1 MSKVIAPQCVARRSS
16 TLHRL
21 EMNRRPSP
29 EQVAARKYEIAK
41 RYARKRAKLGK
52 RSRGLAAFRLSELT
66 RLLDDRFGEGVELEA
81 CDTSYG
87 LVRIVAHHLGA
98 LPDAPRR
105 ITRWSATYAPWISP
119 RDLERLISEVIACPI
134 KWSADKLGW
143 KLRLSDADR
152 SRLKIKTIGA
162 FDCTR
167 DQRLERQRRKRAQR
181 DARRRPAKRA
191 KPIGKPWIAAGISRA
206 TWYRQRSR
214 ET

>member
-16 TLHRL
+16 TLQRCG
-21 EMNRRPSP
+21 MNRRPSP

-87 LVRIVAHHLGA
+87 LVRIVVHHLGA

-105 ITRWSATYAPWISP
+105 ITRWCATYAPWISP
-119 RDLERLISEVIACPI
+119 RDL
-134 KWSADKLGW
+134 
-143 KLRLSDADR
+143 
-152 SRLKIKTIGA
+152 
-162 FDCTR
+162 
-167 DQRLERQRRKRAQR
+167 
-181 DARRRPAKRA
+181 
-191 KPIGKPWIAAGISRA
+191 
-206 TWYRQRSR
+206 
-214 ET
+214 

>member
-16 TLHRL
+16 TLQRCG
-21 EMNRRPSP
+21 MNRRPSP

-87 LVRIVAHHLGA
+87 LVRIVVHHLGA

-105 ITRWSATYAPWISP
+105 ITRWCATYAPWISP

-152 SRLKIKTIGA
+152 SRLKIRTIGA
-162 FDCTR
+162 FDCTKS
-167 DQRLERQRRKRAQR
+167 QRIARRKRNQAR
-181 DARRRPAKRA
+181 YDAARRPRKRE
-191 KPIGKPWIAAGISRA
+191 PVGKPWVAMGISRA
-206 TWYRQRSR
+206 TYYRSR
-214 ET
+214 KA